1 MPRHAHAHSSAQR
14 HTNDH
19 HRSRHALTAS
29 ALAAVLALPL
39 LTAAP
44 SAAAPAPT
52 SPTVLPMDDVQT
64 VTQYTR
70 TSVNIRSGPSTSH
83 SVVGS
88 YAKGTKVTGSWTSSG
103 WLKIGTDRYIAG
115 SVLVSSPPTYGDVV
129 RYTRTSVNVRSG
141 PSTSHS
147 VVGSYAKGT
156 KVTGGW
162 TSNGWLQIGS
172 NRYIAGS
179 VLVSSPPTSTQTVTR
194 FARTTVNVRSGPSTS
209 YSIVGSH
216 SEGTELTGTLTST
229 GWLKTDT
236 SRYVAGSVLTT
247 TEPSDGVSGSAILA
261 EAQKYVGIMYS
272 YGGSS
277 PSTGFDCSGY
287 TQYVFGRLGISLP
300 RSASAQQSM
309 AARVSSPQ
317 PGDLVF
323 WGSPAYHVGIY
334 AGNGYIY
341 DSGKPGLPVQ
351 KRKMFSGVSG
361 YGRVN

>member
-1 MPRHAHAHSSAQR
+1 MPRHAHAHSPAQR
-14 HTNDH
+14 HAIDH

-52 SPTVLPMDDVQT
+52 SPIVLPMDDVQT
-64 VTQYTR
+64 VTQ
-70 TSVNIRSGPSTSH
+70 
-83 SVVGS
+83 
-88 YAKGTKVTGSWTSSG
+88 
-103 WLKIGTDRYIAG
+103 
-115 SVLVSSPPTYGDVV
+115 
-129 RYTRTSVNVRSG
+129 YTRTSVNVRSG

-309 AARVSSPQ
+309 ATRVSSPQ